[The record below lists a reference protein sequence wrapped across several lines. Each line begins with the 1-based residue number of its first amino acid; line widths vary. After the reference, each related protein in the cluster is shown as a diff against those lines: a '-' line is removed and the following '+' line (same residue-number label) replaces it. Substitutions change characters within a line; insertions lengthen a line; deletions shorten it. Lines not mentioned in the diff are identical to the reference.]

1 MEELR
6 QQTIPAYADLNTG
19 YFTAMEVE
27 VVLSLL
33 QIIDNP
39 YQDIP
44 LAAVLRSPIVGL
56 SADELAIIRLAQ
68 KQGSYYQ
75 AVLHYVELAV
85 SSETTISKKLVSFL
99 TDLETWREEA
109 KQGALADLIWGIY
122 RVTGFFDFVGGMPGG
137 LQRQANLRALYD
149 RARQYEATS
158 FRGLFRFL
166 RFIERMQD
174 SGGDLGTA
182 RALGEQEDVVR
193 IISIHKSKGLEFPV
207 VFVAGLAKM
216 FNQQDLNGSFLLHK
230 ELGFGPKFVDAKQRV
245 SYPSLPYLAI
255 RRRMRLETLAE
266 EMRVLYVALTRARE
280 KLYLVGTVRMLDKQL
295 LQWGRQIS
303 NRSLELPDYELA
315 KARCYLDWI
324 GPALIRHPHSEPLR
338 VRGGLER
345 PKEGTLLSAMPSH
358 WRVAMTQPELFVA
371 QAAAAIEV
379 TLDQQLHK
387 EALLKLIPIP
397 LAPDALQEEIEKR
410 LSWHYPHEMASQLL
424 SKTTVTELKRLGDSK
439 SELEDSWV
447 HTNVAALKSAH
458 RQTAFRRPRF
468 IEQKQLNAAERGTV
482 YHAVMQQ
489 LPLHAGLTIEEV
501 QKTLDQMQL
510 LQMLTAEQYS
520 SVDVQVIFGFYETE
534 IGQRLLRSKQVL
546 REAPFSYG
554 LQAGEIYPFSPEATQ
569 TEMVLIQ
576 GVIDCLFEDEKGLIL
591 LDYKTDAVRTAD
603 IPHLAERYRTQLEL
617 YARAVEQIWKKKVS
631 QIYLFYFDGAHLIE
645 LHRSF

>member
-1 MEELR
+1 
-6 QQTIPAYADLNTG
+6 
-19 YFTAMEVE
+19 
-27 VVLSLL
+27 
-33 QIIDNP
+33 
-39 YQDIP
+39 
-44 LAAVLRSPIVGL
+44 
-56 SADELAIIRLAQ
+56 
-68 KQGSYYQ
+68 
-75 AVLHYVELAV
+75 
-85 SSETTISKKLVSFL
+85 
-99 TDLETWREEA
+99 
-109 KQGALADLIWGIY
+109 
-122 RVTGFFDFVGGMPGG
+122 
-137 LQRQANLRALYD
+137 
-149 RARQYEATS
+149 
-158 FRGLFRFL
+158 
-166 RFIERMQD
+166 
-174 SGGDLGTA
+174 
-182 RALGEQEDVVR
+182 
-193 IISIHKSKGLEFPV
+193 
-207 VFVAGLAKM
+207 
-216 FNQQDLNGSFLLHK
+216 
-230 ELGFGPKFVDAKQRV
+230 
-245 SYPSLPYLAI
+245 
-255 RRRMRLETLAE
+255 
-266 EMRVLYVALTRARE
+266 
-280 KLYLVGTVRMLDKQL
+280 
-295 LQWGRQIS
+295 
-303 NRSLELPDYELA
+303 
-315 KARCYLDWI
+315 
-324 GPALIRHPHSEPLR
+324 
-338 VRGGLER
+338 
-345 PKEGTLLSAMPSH
+345 
-358 WRVAMTQPELFVA
+358 MTQPELFVA